1 MLFKK
6 NLCFFIFAV
15 IAGLFTACDSAGTDY
30 PYGPVSQ
37 GNIEALVLNEG
48 GINQNMGGISVLNK
62 DGSVIPDIFREV
74 NHRPLGDVAQSI
86 TKINGKYFVT
96 LDNSKKIE
104 VIDPETFGSVGT
116 ILYTQAG
123 FPRQIVAISP
133 TEAIVSDL
141 ERQLVRIRTVEPY
154 GEPLEY
160 ISIPRSVEY
169 LVTVDNKIFG
179 MTTGGI
185 YVFDTDNIS
194 KKAVRVIPEVKND
207 ENTKTCRMLVDKY
220 QRVWALMN
228 IREGNRVCGIE
239 LVCIDPHQE
248 KVEVSYTLPISE
260 KANPQAGDVIGT
272 ITYNRTDI
280 DPTLNWIY
288 FNVKT
293 CKSNT
298 AAGITSVQSVYRMNV
313 GTGEFEHY
321 LDLPGID
328 MMYGFSVSPQGEVY
342 LCDCLDYSA
351 QRGDI
356 RNYKK
361 DGSIRNF
368 RVGIYPS
375 QVYFP

>member
-1 MLFKK
+1 
-6 NLCFFIFAV
+6 
-15 IAGLFTACDSAGTDY
+15 
-30 PYGPVSQ
+30 
-37 GNIEALVLNEG
+37 
-48 GINQNMGGISVLNK
+48 
-62 DGSVIPDIFREV
+62 
-74 NHRPLGDVAQSI
+74 
-86 TKINGKYFVT
+86 
-96 LDNSKKIE
+96 
-104 VIDPETFGSVGT
+104 
-116 ILYTQAG
+116 
-123 FPRQIVAISP
+123 
-133 TEAIVSDL
+133 
-141 ERQLVRIRTVEPY
+141 
-154 GEPLEY
+154 
-160 ISIPRSVEY
+160 
-169 LVTVDNKIFG
+169 
-179 MTTGGI
+179 
-185 YVFDTDNIS
+185 
-194 KKAVRVIPEVKND
+194 
-207 ENTKTCRMLVDKY
+207 
-220 QRVWALMN
+220 LMN

-248 KVEVSYTLPISE
+248 KVEVSYILPISE

-351 QRGDI
+351 QRGYI

>member
-133 TEAIVSDL
+133 TEATYPIWRDNWCVSGL
-141 ERQLVRIRTVEPY
+141 WNLRRT
-154 GEPLEY
+154 
-160 ISIPRSVEY
+160 S
-169 LVTVDNKIFG
+169 
-179 MTTGGI
+179 GI
-185 YVFDTDNIS
+185 YLHTAIGRIS
-194 KKAVRVIPEVKND
+194 
-207 ENTKTCRMLVDKY
+207 
-220 QRVWALMN
+220 
-228 IREGNRVCGIE
+228 GNGR
-239 LVCIDPHQE
+239 
-248 KVEVSYTLPISE
+248 
-260 KANPQAGDVIGT
+260 
-272 ITYNRTDI
+272 
-280 DPTLNWIY
+280 
-288 FNVKT
+288 
-293 CKSNT
+293 
-298 AAGITSVQSVYRMNV
+298 
-313 GTGEFEHY
+313 
-321 LDLPGID
+321 
-328 MMYGFSVSPQGEVY
+328 
-342 LCDCLDYSA
+342 
-351 QRGDI
+351 
-356 RNYKK
+356 
-361 DGSIRNF
+361 
-368 RVGIYPS
+368 
-375 QVYFP
+375 